1 MGCLNEQEFEVVEKM
16 SKYGGSFVK
25 ALAECFHHADQLNK
39 KILKEAF
46 SHYWEEYS
54 RDSKWDN
61 SIAEQA
67 DQDYK
72 EGQFTGDATLVN

>member
-1 MGCLNEQEFEVVEKM
+1 MGCLNEYEFAVVNKM
-16 SKYGGSFVK
+16 SKHGGSFVK
-25 ALAECFHHADQLNK
+25 ALAECFHHADHSNK
-39 KILKEAF
+39 LKLKETF
-46 SHYWEEYS
+46 SDYWVIYAPN
-54 RDSKWDN
+54 KWDN